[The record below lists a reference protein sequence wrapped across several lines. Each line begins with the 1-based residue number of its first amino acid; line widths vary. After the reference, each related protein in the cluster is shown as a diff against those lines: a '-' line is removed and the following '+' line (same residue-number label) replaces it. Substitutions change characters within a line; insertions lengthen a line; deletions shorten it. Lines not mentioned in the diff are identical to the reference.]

1 MNRITNMLRLRADLG
16 RGAVI
21 IASLAAVFVVALTAP
36 IPTLP
41 DAGRAQVRAE
51 VADRL
56 PGWSVQ
62 RIDPTWEN
70 AYAVVTSCAGRS
82 IDFQF
87 VPGHGL
93 PRDDAWIQPHS
104 SYARSRLARDLGPPP
119 LPPLARPSPAP
130 GEHGVRREPRARRLE
145 RRIGSGPRLTTR

>member
-1 MNRITNMLRLRADLG
+1 M
-16 RGAVI
+16 
-21 IASLAAVFVVALTAP
+21 
-36 IPTLP
+36 
-41 DAGRAQVRAE
+41 
-51 VADRL
+51 
-56 PGWSVQ
+56 Q

-104 SYARSRLARDLGPPP
+104 SYARSRLSVTSDHHRYLLWRGHRLHPASTECAENLARDG
-119 LPPLARPSPAP
+119 SNDGSDP
-130 GEHGVRREPRARRLE
+130 GRD
-145 RRIGSGPRLTTR
+145 

>member
-1 MNRITNMLRLRADLG
+1 MLRPRAGLG
-16 RGAVI
+16 RGTLVI
-21 IASLAAVFVVALTAP
+21 VSLAAAFVVALTVP

-41 DAGRAQVRAE
+41 DAGRAEVRAE

-56 PGWSVQ
+56 PGWSVL

-70 AYAVVTSCAGRS
+70 AYAVVTSCAGRE

-93 PRDDAWIQPHS
+93 PREDAWIQPHS
-104 SYARSRLARDLGPPP
+104 SYGRARLAATSDHHRYLLWRGQGVHPASMECAVNLARDG
-119 LPPLARPSPAP
+119 SSDGSNP
-130 GEHGVRREPRARRLE
+130 G
-145 RRIGSGPRLTTR
+145 TD